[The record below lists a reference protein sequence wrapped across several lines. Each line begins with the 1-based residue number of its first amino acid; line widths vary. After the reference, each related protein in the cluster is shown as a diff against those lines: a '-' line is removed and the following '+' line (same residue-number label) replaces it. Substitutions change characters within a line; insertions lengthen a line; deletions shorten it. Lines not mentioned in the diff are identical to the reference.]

1 MGELLRQ
8 IPAPVLGGATM
19 VMFGCVV
26 AAGIRIITQ
35 TPLTRRDVLIVG
47 LAFGAGLGVESV
59 PAFLSHFP
67 PMVGDLFGSA
77 ATSGG
82 LVAIAL
88 NLILPQEQ
96 AATKTIRSQDDRA
109 ESV

>member
-1 MGELLRQ
+1 
-8 IPAPVLGGATM
+8 M

-35 TPLTRRDVLIVG
+35 NPLSRRDVLIVG

>member
-1 MGELLRQ
+1 G
-8 IPAPVLGGATM
+8 GGAGRG
-19 VMFGCVV
+19 F
-26 AAGIRIITQ
+26 Q
-35 TPLTRRDVLIVG
+35 
-47 LAFGAGLGVESV
+47 
-59 PAFLSHFP
+59 SHFP
-67 PMVGDLFGSA
+67 PRVGALVGWA

-96 AATKTIRSQDDRA
+96 AATKSLRSQDDRA

>member
-1 MGELLRQ
+1 
-8 IPAPVLGGATM
+8 
-19 VMFGCVV
+19 
-26 AAGIRIITQ
+26 
-35 TPLTRRDVLIVG
+35 
-47 LAFGAGLGVESV
+47 
-59 PAFLSHFP
+59 
-67 PMVGDLFGSA
+67 SA

>member
-1 MGELLRQ
+1 S
-8 IPAPVLGGATM
+8 
-19 VMFGCVV
+19 
-26 AAGIRIITQ
+26 
-35 TPLTRRDVLIVG
+35 RRDVLIVG

-96 AATKTIRSQDDRA
+96 AATKSLRSQDDRA

>member
-1 MGELLRQ
+1 MHGFLYGFLIFIEIVSALLL
-8 IPAPVLGGATM
+8 I
-19 VMFGCVV
+19 
-26 AAGIRIITQ
+26 GIILLQKTKDEG
-35 TPLTRRDVLIVG
+35 LG

-96 AATKTIRSQDDRA
+96 AATKSLRSQDDRA